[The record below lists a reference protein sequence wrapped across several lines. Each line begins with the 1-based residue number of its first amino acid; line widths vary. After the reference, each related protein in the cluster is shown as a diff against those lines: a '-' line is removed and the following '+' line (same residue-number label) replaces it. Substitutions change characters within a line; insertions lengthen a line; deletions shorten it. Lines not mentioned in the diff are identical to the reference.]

1 MPCFVYR
8 CANRAE
14 TFVYLREKDDFE
26 RIPES
31 LRDGLGALSLVMQ
44 LDLDARDRLARE
56 DIEVVREN
64 LRRVGVH
71 IQFPPDFAALHAHG

>member
-1 MPCFVYR
+1 MPCYVYR

-26 RIPES
+26 RIPPS
-31 LRDGLGALSLVMQ
+31 IRGGLGALSLVMQ
-44 LDLDARDRLARE
+44 VDLESRERLARE
-56 DIEVVREN
+56 DIDVVREN

-71 IQFPPDFAALHAHG
+71 IQFPPDFAGLHAKV